1 MILRA
6 TPHSWKAH
14 VPPDSPPPVMP
25 PSSEPP
31 PEVID
36 LPPGEPIQ
44 PVREPGQVN
53 PAQAGGVRDDKSRMA
68 LRAASPSGIGSPL
81 SRHCTAALKPS
92 AWA

>member
-6 TPHSWKAH
+6 TPGSWNAH

-25 PSSEPP
+25 PSPEPP

-36 LPPGEPIQ
+36 LPPGEPVQ

-53 PAQAGGVRDDKSRMA
+53 PAQA
-68 LRAASPSGIGSPL
+68 
-81 SRHCTAALKPS
+81 
-92 AWA
+92 